1 MPGQRERLA
10 AHDTCR
16 FETAVAD
23 GESMVHYREHGLTR
37 GDEFAVHPPTFVIS
51 HECHHGLSMLVR
63 CLMMYHLGLWHPL
76 IESAQ
81 PLAAGPE
88 GIVDV
93 YFGRSFATRPR

>member
-1 MPGQRERLA
+1 
-10 AHDTCR
+10 
-16 FETAVAD
+16 
-23 GESMVHYREHGLTR
+23 
-37 GDEFAVHPPTFVIS
+37 
-51 HECHHGLSMLVR
+51 MLVC